1 MFYKESRLR
10 AIIIAA
16 LFALGLAFV
25 YIGWTL
31 KGQMTGLLLMLLGVA
46 LLITSIFVYNKPY
59 K

>member
-10 AIIIAA
+10 SVLIAV

-25 YIGWTL
+25 YLGWTI
-31 KGQMTGLLLMLLGVA
+31 KGQMIGLLTMLLGVA
-46 LLITSIFVYNKPY
+46 SLISSIFVYNKPY